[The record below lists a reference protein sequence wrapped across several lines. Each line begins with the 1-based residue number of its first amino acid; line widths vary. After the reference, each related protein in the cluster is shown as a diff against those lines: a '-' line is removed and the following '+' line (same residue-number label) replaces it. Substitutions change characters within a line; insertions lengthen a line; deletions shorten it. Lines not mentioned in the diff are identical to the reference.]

1 MGGNAMGQAKHI
13 HETQTVISKPIHRI
27 LTLLTKEPRL
37 EVALP
42 LAMKDLLRLRL
53 KETREQRE
61 SLQQR
66 YGMDFKAFKQAWD
79 ESRLSNKYSYEVER
93 DYREW
98 EATVTD
104 EAKLR
109 EMLERMP

>member
-1 MGGNAMGQAKHI
+1 MSQAKHI
-13 HETQTVISKPIHRI
+13 HEPQTVISKPIHRI
-27 LTLLTKEPRL
+27 LTVLTKEPRL
-37 EVALP
+37 EIALP

-53 KETREQRE
+53 KETREQKE

-66 YGMDFKAFKQAWD
+66 YGMDFRAFKQAWD
-79 ESRLSNKYSYEVER
+79 ESRIPNKYSYEVER

-104 EAKLR
+104 EATLR
-109 EMLERMP
+109 EMLESMP

>member
-1 MGGNAMGQAKHI
+1 
-13 HETQTVISKPIHRI
+13 
-27 LTLLTKEPRL
+27 
-37 EVALP
+37 
-42 LAMKDLLRLRL
+42 MKVKLDLRL
-53 KETREQRE
+53 KEAREQRE

-66 YGMDFKAFKQAWD
+66 YGMDFRAFKQAWD
-79 ESRLSNKYSYEVER
+79 EGRIPNKYSYEVER

-109 EMLERMP
+109 EMLEGMP

>member
-1 MGGNAMGQAKHI
+1 MGEAKRV
-13 HETQTVISKPIHRI
+13 HEPQTVISKRIHRI
-27 LTLLTKEPRL
+27 LTVLTKEPRL

-61 SLQQR
+61 SFEQR

-79 ESRLSNKYSYEVER
+79 EDRIEDKYSYEVER

-104 EAKLR
+104 DKKLH
-109 EMLERMP
+109 EMLESMP